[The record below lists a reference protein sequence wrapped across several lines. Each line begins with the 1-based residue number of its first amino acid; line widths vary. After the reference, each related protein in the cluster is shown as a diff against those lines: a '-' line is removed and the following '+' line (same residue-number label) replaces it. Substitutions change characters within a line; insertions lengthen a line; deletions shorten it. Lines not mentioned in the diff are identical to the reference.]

1 MNMQY
6 DERTGSGEVEGQV
19 GEVGSGGNSIPG
31 RTGVSTC
38 QDLVGRVSVP
48 AIARPRSAAPPVTAA
63 PLEESRPGAP
73 SGAALPEPERLEAAP
88 TVKVPRKG
96 SRSAKA
102 AGNGEVRGEA
112 GRDAALKRRLPAQG
126 NAGPGD
132 AGGSSGAGSADGV
145 AQSSLLWALI
155 AAEGESTQ
163 VARDAGL
170 RLSEARALLNDTA
183 QVQRIRRLRAAG
195 AAIAQSELALMA
207 RAVFAELLL
216 SSRGGSDLAALIRVF
231 DKLPGAGVAGS
242 TDEALLDEISG
253 LSLDEAVAKA
263 RRLLSEIDAAEAVQ

>member
-1 MNMQY
+1 
-6 DERTGSGEVEGQV
+6 
-19 GEVGSGGNSIPG
+19 
-31 RTGVSTC
+31 
-38 QDLVGRVSVP
+38 
-48 AIARPRSAAPPVTAA
+48 VTAA
-63 PLEESRPGAP
+63 PLEELRPGAP
-73 SGAALPEPERLEAAP
+73 SGASLPEPERLEAAP

-96 SRSAKA
+96 SRSVKA
-102 AGNGEVRGEA
+102 AGNGEVRGEAA

-231 DKLPGAGVAGS
+231 DKLPAGAGPDELS
-242 TDEALLDEISG
+242 DEALMDEISG
-253 LSLDEAVAKA
+253 LSLGDAVERA